1 MILKSCINLFFFS
14 IKLLKWKILAQKYL
28 SPVVYFLSA
37 DVRKS
42 YAIAYQCLFLVVP
55 HACEVTHRL

>member
-1 MILKSCINLFFFS
+1 MSGIIYDIKIMYQFIFFS

-42 YAIAYQCLFLVVP
+42 YAIAYQCLFSCSA
-55 HACEVTHRL
+55 ACM

>member
-1 MILKSCINLFFFS
+1 MSGIIYDIKIMHQFIFFL

-42 YAIAYQCLFLVVP
+42 
-55 HACEVTHRL
+55 

>member
-1 MILKSCINLFFFS
+1 MSGIIYDIKIMYQFIFFS

-42 YAIAYQCLFLVVP
+42 
-55 HACEVTHRL
+55 